1 MKEAATITKKAFKVI
16 MLIIC
21 LSTTTVVYANENEK
35 VGAQVQIEN
44 YIDLKLQMEEAQAK
58 FSTQTD
64 SVETKVQELETYS
77 TEKLA
82 KLEEKI
88 SDLNMEDLGKLTKSE
103 SEEMIDSVKIIL
115 EDIPT
120 VTAPIRKEI
129 KELKE
134 EAESLGEL
142 VKVLQD
148 FTDYLFKIHISR
160 GDKDWVPLF
169 EYLKEET
176 DNDWKNEE
184 QEIEKVLNVSE
195 ALLERCSLLD
205 KRKKKIEK
213 QIAEFEEMRES
224 LREKLDEVWVSED
237 ADMSDVYGFTE
248 EELKYLLINYENVAG
263 DKIPTSIIDA
273 LSSEIPK
280 LVKEYPCSELTLI
293 AVMLH
298 ESGVFTSDM
307 ARNKNNY
314 SGLMKKG
321 KGRYY
326 ETKEQ
331 GIKASVVSFYH
342 NMKGGNTLYDI
353 NSTYCEWDEDGKY
366 AWTPKVLSHL
376 KDLVYTEV

>member
-129 KELKE
+129 KKLKE
-134 EAESLGEL
+134 EAESLGEF
-142 VKVLQD
+142 VKELQD
-148 FTDYLFKIHISR
+148 FTDYLFEIHISR
-160 GDKDWVPLF
+160 GDKDWVPL
-169 EYLKEET
+169 
-176 DNDWKNEE
+176 
-184 QEIEKVLNVSE
+184 
-195 ALLERCSLLD
+195 
-205 KRKKKIEK
+205 
-213 QIAEFEEMRES
+213 
-224 LREKLDEVWVSED
+224 
-237 ADMSDVYGFTE
+237 
-248 EELKYLLINYENVAG
+248 YE
-263 DKIPTSIIDA
+263 
-273 LSSEIPK
+273 
-280 LVKEYPCSELTLI
+280 
-293 AVMLH
+293 
-298 ESGVFTSDM
+298 
-307 ARNKNNY
+307 
-314 SGLMKKG
+314 
-321 KGRYY
+321 
-326 ETKEQ
+326 
-331 GIKASVVSFYH
+331 
-342 NMKGGNTLYDI
+342 
-353 NSTYCEWDEDGKY
+353 
-366 AWTPKVLSHL
+366 
-376 KDLVYTEV
+376 